1 MELPTDVSRRAKT
14 ARLNR
19 WMTNPWWRVYSAL
32 PSWRPDAGSCFS
44 CCWVWL
50 EPPTGQGGRTR
61 AHRRRPGAWQSIS
74 RVML

>member
-19 WMTNPWWRVYSAL
+19 WMTNPRWRVYSAL

-50 EPPTGQGGRTR
+50 EPPHGPRRAHKGAPPPAGGRGSQFR
-61 AHRRRPGAWQSIS
+61 G
-74 RVML
+74 